1 MRHRFLG
8 RVLFVAVCVG
18 ALGLAGCVSFQP
30 QPTVDFSLNPASG
43 SRPLLVDFTPAAEGT
58 PATYLWNFGDGSTSS
73 EEAPS
78 HVYYTKGA
86 YTVTL
91 TVSYAS
97 GETVTAKKT
106 DCIEVGGGFTSP
118 TALDLYWLNG
128 STGAIRRGPAAG
140 GSVATLVSSG
150 ARGGA
155 LAVGLGRVY
164 WWDGS
169 DLVRT
174 PTSGGSPAYLFYT
187 YGAPEG
193 LCVDEAHSKLY
204 WTSQTFGGAGGI
216 LRCDAGGGNNQFLLS
231 ETSDRRA
238 WFVAFDPAADRLYY
252 LEVHYDY
259 SVQPHAASDA
269 KGVTVTA
276 SIGWVNPATKAT
288 HAVIAGLSQNVGGLA
303 IDAGLSAGA
312 RYVYWTNPAAG
323 TIERCKIDGTDP
335 TTLISGLD
343 SPHGIAIDITSG
355 YLYWSDAA
363 GIHRAKLDGTGQ
375 ESIYPNARAVDVAI
389 GQAP

>member
-1 MRHRFLG
+1 M
-8 RVLFVAVCVG
+8 
-18 ALGLAGCVSFQP
+18 SFQP
-30 QPTVDFSLNPASG
+30 EPTVDFSLNPTLG
-43 SRPLLVDFTPAAEGT
+43 SRPLLVDFTPSAEGT
-58 PATYLWNFGDGSTSS
+58 PTTYLWDFGDGSTSS
-73 EEAPS
+73 EAAPS
-78 HVYYTKGA
+78 HVYYTKGI

-97 GETVTAKKT
+97 GATVTAKKT
-106 DCIEVGGGFTSP
+106 DCIDVGGGFTSP
-118 TALDLYWLNG
+118 TALGLYWLNG

-174 PTSGGSPAYLFYT
+174 PMSGGSPAYLFYT

-193 LCVDEAHSKLY
+193 LCVDEAQSSLY
-204 WTSQTFGGAGGI
+204 RTSQTFGGSGGI
-216 LRCDAGGGNNQFLLS
+216 LRCDADGGSSQVLLS
-231 ETSDRRA
+231 AANDRQPR
-238 WFVAFDPAADRLYY
+238 FVAFDPAANRLYY

-269 KGVTVTA
+269 KAVTVTA
-276 SIGWVNPATKAT
+276 SIGWMNPATQAT
-288 HAVIAGLSQNVGGLA
+288 HTVIAGLSRNIGSLD

-312 RYVYWTNPAAG
+312 RY
-323 TIERCKIDGTDP
+323 I
-335 TTLISGLD
+335 
-343 SPHGIAIDITSG
+343 
-355 YLYWSDAA
+355 
-363 GIHRAKLDGTGQ
+363 
-375 ESIYPNARAVDVAI
+375 
-389 GQAP
+389 